1 MLVTPED
8 FDWSL
13 TDRELVIFLPNWGRA
28 DFIRQVMPTIK
39 TSISK
44 DRWIVLVGNDRQHE
58 DLSDLADQNVVY
70 FTFEPDAKREQ
81 YRGGGFIRNIAIKNS
96 RSKWFFQKDP
106 EVIIE
111 GDFIANV
118 IACPTDFYRLGG
130 PAFRVRPNITTKFMK
145 NQATVEDCRQDAD
158 RHQIGINNFVFFNF
172 AYGVKTQVLK
182 DMRGYDEDFGGTY
195 CYDRDMYYR
204 LMAQGIKT
212 TMDEQCHPIH
222 LWHPTPSFPDTPET
236 RQEYEDMKRMF
247 AGKDPNQ
254 IVRNDPKTWGK
265 GG

>member
-1 MLVTPED
+1 MIVIPED

-28 DFIRQVMPTIK
+28 NFIRRIMSTIQ
-39 TSISK
+39 TSIPK
-44 DRWIVLVGNDRQHE
+44 EKWIILVGNDRQHE

-81 YRGGGFIRNIAIKNS
+81 YRGGGFIRNMAIKNS

-111 GDFIANV
+111 GDFIAN
-118 IACPTDFYRLGG
+118 ILACPTDFYRLCG
-130 PAFRVRPNITTKFMK
+130 PAFRVRQNVTERFMK
-145 NQATVEDCRQDAD
+145 HQATVGDCRQESD
-158 RHQIGINNFVFFNF
+158 RKPIDSNNFVFFNF
-172 AYGVKTQVLK
+172 AYGVKTQILK
-182 DMRGYDEDFGGTY
+182 DMRGYDEDYGGTY

-204 LMAQGIKT
+204 LMAQGIET
-212 TMDEQCHPIH
+212 TMDPQCHPVH
-222 LWHPTPSFPDTPET
+222 LWHSTPSFPDTHQT
-236 RQEYEDMKRMF
+236 RDEYEAMKRMF
-247 AGKDPNQ
+247 ASKDSKDV
-254 IVRNDPKTWGK
+254 VRNDPKTWGK